1 MKLYTVTEAAAE
13 TGLSAKAIRRRI
25 EKETILSMVRNGRRL
40 IPQSELDRIRA
51 EIGLEGQSR
60 AAFPPDEDDEGMG
73 GEWGSSGGMMLEPI
87 VRELA
92 ETREHVERLAREAER
107 EKLTREQAEL
117 REASEREAK
126 EAAQAESLELRART
140 VELESVLRAAGIN
153 DSGQS
158 VAAVRSAAEIAA
170 MTAELE
176 HGAEGS
182 PASGEGIEAQGE
194 GVGEKPVP
202 ATPSRLARFLGI
214 G

>member
-1 MKLYTVTEAAAE
+1 
-13 TGLSAKAIRRRI
+13 
-25 EKETILSMVRNGRRL
+25 
-40 IPQSELDRIRA
+40 
-51 EIGLEGQSR
+51 
-60 AAFPPDEDDEGMG
+60 
-73 GEWGSSGGMMLEPI
+73 MMLEPI

-158 VAAVRSAAEIAA
+158 VAAVRSAAEIVA